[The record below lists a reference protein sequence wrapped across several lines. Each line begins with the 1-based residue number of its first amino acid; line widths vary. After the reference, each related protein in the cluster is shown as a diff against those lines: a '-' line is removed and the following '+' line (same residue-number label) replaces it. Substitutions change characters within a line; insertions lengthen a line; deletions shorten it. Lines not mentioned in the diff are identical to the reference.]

1 MLSSKAQYVWVRV
14 FKLKRCLPEASL
26 QIPPIIFGSRIESD
40 GRDAHGA
47 QKPLGIAHELGS
59 KKVSHIH
66 FHQRGMTSDSRLL
79 TSIIS
84 LCLQIF
90 FVYISFLCVDK

>member
-1 MLSSKAQYVWVRV
+1 MLSSKVQYVWVRV

-26 QIPPIIFGSRIESD
+26 QIPPIIFGSRIESH

-79 TSIIS
+79 TN
-84 LCLQIF
+84 
-90 FVYISFLCVDK
+90 